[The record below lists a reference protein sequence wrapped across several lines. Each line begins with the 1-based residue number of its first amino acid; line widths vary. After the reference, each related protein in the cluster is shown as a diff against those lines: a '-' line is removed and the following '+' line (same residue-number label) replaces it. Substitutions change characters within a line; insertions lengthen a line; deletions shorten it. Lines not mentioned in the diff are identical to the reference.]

1 MDKVLPND
9 WKVKPIGITSAL
21 SLKGHRVEDTKA
33 YQKLKSVDRS
43 DLDMM
48 EQMWYDK
55 LTSYQ
60 KVMFIKPGSHEHAL
74 QIIINNVEGDY
85 SQLSTKLAKIAEAED
100 KELGI
105 QDKSLK
111 IKTDEEYDRYW

>member
-1 MDKVLPND
+1 MPND
-9 WKVKPIGITSAL
+9 WKIQSIGISSAL
-21 SLKGHRVEDTKA
+21 SHKGHRVEDTKA
-33 YQKLKSVDRS
+33 YQKLQSVDRS

-60 KVMFIKPGSHEHAL
+60 KVMFIKPGSHENAL
-74 QIIINNVEGDY
+74 QIIINTVEGDY

-105 QDKSLK
+105 REKSLK
-111 IKTDEEYDRYW
+111 IKTDEEYDRDW